1 MKVAVISG
9 VTGQDGSY
17 LAELLLSKGYFVI
30 GFSRRVSVNTS
41 ERIKHLL
48 TNGNF
53 QFEEGDV
60 CDPLYITTLLTK
72 YRVAEF
78 YNLAAQSHVH
88 TSFTQ
93 PVVTTEID
101 YMGPLNILN
110 CIKNCSPETRF
121 YQASTSEMFG
131 DVFEESDDGA
141 YQDEETYMNPQSP
154 YAIAKLAAHHAV
166 RLYRESYGIFG
177 CSGILFNHES
187 PRRGENFV
195 TRKITKWIGD
205 FLRTIKDADPN
216 SISFDQDNILELGQP
231 VFPKLRLGNLDA
243 SRDWGHAKDY
253 CINLDVPILT
263 THGWKFYNDIKVGD
277 QVINFN
283 TQKNKLSTDVVNQKI
298 LLDSDGEK
306 IEFTG
311 RGVHLRVTSNHR
323 MFYQKKSKK
332 SKGGWSDWKV
342 CSAEEMHKKFEDLS
356 TRTKYDY
363 RFPHFQDYDKN
374 DIEIHND
381 DIVYLIGALLTE
393 GCFTHS
399 SKPGRGLNLSISQS
413 FIANENVYT
422 KISKTIDRL
431 GLSYSLKTRNDGVT
445 EWLFHSKSSREI
457 LSWFDTNNIHVMPKW
472 CYSLNQRQA
481 MILIEAMMDCDGHW
495 GGMVYTS
502 KRHKLAVDFQ
512 SIACLAGY
520 RTTKIRTDKFGIS
533 RVCLITK
540 TKKYTYIMNSQK
552 INDGHDQVWCVSTNN
567 GTIVT
572 RDNECI
578 SISGNCKAMW
588 MMLQHDTADD
598 YVVST
603 EETYSV
609 RDFLNTAFY
618 EAGIDNWENLVVVD
632 PKFYR
637 PAEVP
642 YLCGVSQKIRKTLGW
657 SPEVTFEQL
666 AKEMVE
672 ADING

>member
-1 MKVAVISG
+1 MKVTVISG

-17 LAELLLSKGYFVI
+17 LAELLLGKGYFVI

-72 YRVAEF
+72 YRVTEF

-110 CIKNCSPETRF
+110 CIKNCSPETKF

-131 DVFEESDDGA
+131 DIFEESDDGA

-195 TRKITKWIGD
+195 TRKITKWIGEFVSWKEKIGNID
-205 FLRTIKDADPN
+205 GFNDNYIVGPRTTKDIDHT
-216 SISFDQDNILELGQP
+216 
-231 VFPKLRLGNLDA
+231 FPKLRLGNLDA

-253 CINLDVPILT
+253 V
-263 THGWKFYNDIKVGD
+263 
-277 QVINFN
+277 
-283 TQKNKLSTDVVNQKI
+283 
-298 LLDSDGEK
+298 
-306 IEFTG
+306 
-311 RGVHLRVTSNHR
+311 R
-323 MFYQKKSKK
+323 
-332 SKGGWSDWKV
+332 
-342 CSAEEMHKKFEDLS
+342 
-356 TRTKYDY
+356 
-363 RFPHFQDYDKN
+363 
-374 DIEIHND
+374 
-381 DIVYLIGALLTE
+381 
-393 GCFTHS
+393 
-399 SKPGRGLNLSISQS
+399 
-413 FIANENVYT
+413 
-422 KISKTIDRL
+422 
-431 GLSYSLKTRNDGVT
+431 
-445 EWLFHSKSSREI
+445 
-457 LSWFDTNNIHVMPKW
+457 
-472 CYSLNQRQA
+472 
-481 MILIEAMMDCDGHW
+481 
-495 GGMVYTS
+495 
-502 KRHKLAVDFQ
+502 
-512 SIACLAGY
+512 
-520 RTTKIRTDKFGIS
+520 
-533 RVCLITK
+533 
-540 TKKYTYIMNSQK
+540 
-552 INDGHDQVWCVSTNN
+552 
-567 GTIVT
+567 
-572 RDNECI
+572 
-578 SISGNCKAMW
+578 AMW

>member
-72 YRVAEF
+72 YRVTEF

-195 TRKITKWIGD
+195 TRKITKWIGEFVFWKEKIGNID
-205 FLRTIKDADPN
+205 GFNDNYIVGPRTTKDIDHT
-216 SISFDQDNILELGQP
+216 
-231 VFPKLRLGNLDA
+231 FPKLRLGNLDA

-253 CINLDVPILT
+253 V
-263 THGWKFYNDIKVGD
+263 
-277 QVINFN
+277 
-283 TQKNKLSTDVVNQKI
+283 
-298 LLDSDGEK
+298 
-306 IEFTG
+306 
-311 RGVHLRVTSNHR
+311 R
-323 MFYQKKSKK
+323 
-332 SKGGWSDWKV
+332 
-342 CSAEEMHKKFEDLS
+342 
-356 TRTKYDY
+356 
-363 RFPHFQDYDKN
+363 
-374 DIEIHND
+374 
-381 DIVYLIGALLTE
+381 
-393 GCFTHS
+393 
-399 SKPGRGLNLSISQS
+399 
-413 FIANENVYT
+413 
-422 KISKTIDRL
+422 
-431 GLSYSLKTRNDGVT
+431 
-445 EWLFHSKSSREI
+445 
-457 LSWFDTNNIHVMPKW
+457 
-472 CYSLNQRQA
+472 
-481 MILIEAMMDCDGHW
+481 
-495 GGMVYTS
+495 
-502 KRHKLAVDFQ
+502 
-512 SIACLAGY
+512 
-520 RTTKIRTDKFGIS
+520 
-533 RVCLITK
+533 
-540 TKKYTYIMNSQK
+540 
-552 INDGHDQVWCVSTNN
+552 
-567 GTIVT
+567 
-572 RDNECI
+572 
-578 SISGNCKAMW
+578 AMW

>member
-9 VTGQDGSY
+9 TTGQDGSY

-166 RLYRESYGIFG
+166 RLYRESYGLFT

-195 TRKITKWIGD
+195 TRKITKWIGEYTKWKNKVNPEENLMIQGLSESD
-205 FLRTIKDADPN
+205 YIYGPN
-216 SISFDQDNILELGQP
+216 NSR
-231 VFPKLRLGNLDA
+231 FPKLRLGNLDA

-253 CINLDVPILT
+253 V
-263 THGWKFYNDIKVGD
+263 
-277 QVINFN
+277 
-283 TQKNKLSTDVVNQKI
+283 
-298 LLDSDGEK
+298 
-306 IEFTG
+306 
-311 RGVHLRVTSNHR
+311 R
-323 MFYQKKSKK
+323 
-332 SKGGWSDWKV
+332 
-342 CSAEEMHKKFEDLS
+342 
-356 TRTKYDY
+356 
-363 RFPHFQDYDKN
+363 
-374 DIEIHND
+374 
-381 DIVYLIGALLTE
+381 
-393 GCFTHS
+393 
-399 SKPGRGLNLSISQS
+399 
-413 FIANENVYT
+413 
-422 KISKTIDRL
+422 
-431 GLSYSLKTRNDGVT
+431 
-445 EWLFHSKSSREI
+445 
-457 LSWFDTNNIHVMPKW
+457 
-472 CYSLNQRQA
+472 
-481 MILIEAMMDCDGHW
+481 
-495 GGMVYTS
+495 
-502 KRHKLAVDFQ
+502 
-512 SIACLAGY
+512 
-520 RTTKIRTDKFGIS
+520 
-533 RVCLITK
+533 
-540 TKKYTYIMNSQK
+540 
-552 INDGHDQVWCVSTNN
+552 
-567 GTIVT
+567 
-572 RDNECI
+572 
-578 SISGNCKAMW
+578 AMW
-588 MMLQHDTADD
+588 MMLQHNTADD

-618 EAGIDNWENLVVVD
+618 EAGIDDWENLVVVD

>member
-9 VTGQDGSY
+9 ITGQDGSY

-110 CIKNCSPETRF
+110 CIKNCSPETKF

-154 YAIAKLAAHHAV
+154 YAIAKLASHHAV

-195 TRKITKWIGD
+195 TRKITKWIGEYTKWKNKVNPEENLMIQGLSESD
-205 FLRTIKDADPN
+205 YIYGPN
-216 SISFDQDNILELGQP
+216 NSR
-231 VFPKLRLGNLDA
+231 FPKLRLGNLDA
-243 SRDWGHAKDY
+243 SRDWGHSKDY
-253 CINLDVPILT
+253 V
-263 THGWKFYNDIKVGD
+263 
-277 QVINFN
+277 
-283 TQKNKLSTDVVNQKI
+283 
-298 LLDSDGEK
+298 
-306 IEFTG
+306 
-311 RGVHLRVTSNHR
+311 R
-323 MFYQKKSKK
+323 
-332 SKGGWSDWKV
+332 
-342 CSAEEMHKKFEDLS
+342 
-356 TRTKYDY
+356 
-363 RFPHFQDYDKN
+363 
-374 DIEIHND
+374 
-381 DIVYLIGALLTE
+381 
-393 GCFTHS
+393 
-399 SKPGRGLNLSISQS
+399 
-413 FIANENVYT
+413 
-422 KISKTIDRL
+422 
-431 GLSYSLKTRNDGVT
+431 
-445 EWLFHSKSSREI
+445 
-457 LSWFDTNNIHVMPKW
+457 
-472 CYSLNQRQA
+472 
-481 MILIEAMMDCDGHW
+481 
-495 GGMVYTS
+495 
-502 KRHKLAVDFQ
+502 
-512 SIACLAGY
+512 
-520 RTTKIRTDKFGIS
+520 
-533 RVCLITK
+533 
-540 TKKYTYIMNSQK
+540 
-552 INDGHDQVWCVSTNN
+552 
-567 GTIVT
+567 
-572 RDNECI
+572 
-578 SISGNCKAMW
+578 AMW

-618 EAGIDNWENLVVVD
+618 EAGIDDWENLVVVD